1 MMNKINLDENIFIAG
16 GYGMVGSA
24 IYRKLESFKYGIKG
38 KILRPSKKTLDLL
51 DKNQVDVWFKKNK
64 PTVVIVAAAR
74 VGGIIANDTY
84 PFDFIFEN
92 LRIQT
97 NIIDASW
104 RNGVKRLLF
113 LGSSCIYPKLCS
125 QPIKEE
131 YLLTGPLETTN
142 EWYAVSKIAGL
153 KLCQAIRKQHNFDAI
168 CLMPTNLYGPGDNYI
183 YGRSHVIPSLIRR
196 FWDAKQ
202 TNQTVVTCWGTG
214 KALREF
220 LYIDDLAEACITA
233 LEKWDPNDEYAPSA
247 NNGDKLTWLNIGSN
261 QEVSIKDLANKISKE
276 IGFQG
281 EIIWDYSKP
290 DGTPRKLL
298 DSSKSSLIGWR
309 AKTSLELGLKKTINY
324 FEQEIKSGTIR
335 S

>member
-1 MMNKINLDENIFIAG
+1 
-16 GYGMVGSA
+16 
-24 IYRKLESFKYGIKG
+24 
-38 KILRPSKKTLDLL
+38 
-51 DKNQVDVWFKKNK
+51 
-64 PTVVIVAAAR
+64 
-74 VGGIIANDTY
+74 
-84 PFDFIFEN
+84 
-92 LRIQT
+92 
-97 NIIDASW
+97 
-104 RNGVKRLLF
+104 
-113 LGSSCIYPKLCS
+113 
-125 QPIKEE
+125 
-131 YLLTGPLETTN
+131 
-142 EWYAVSKIAGL
+142 
-153 KLCQAIRKQHNFDAI
+153 
-168 CLMPTNLYGPGDNYI
+168 MPTNLYGPGDNYI

-298 DSSKSSLIGWR
+298 DSSKSSLIGWK